1 MRSPLELAAVCED
14 ATVADRALEIEIWT
28 MNGGVCPPGKKPL
41 DWLHCYTSRVDAA
54 LDLCDQAD
62 APEVIREAVARI
74 GKRFSLHVRRWPE
87 EVSYRIVLARFVT
100 AACLR
105 RIDAV
110 RRRGTD
116 EDIDL
121 RYVELDDSFIRMANT
136 FRAID
141 GATADQA
148 GLDPRPMGRVWNAI
162 VEFLIRERVLASS
175 PGPATEEMVAA
186 GQAAYDRKNDDCWA
200 QSPTEEPEAGGG
212 PTGYAWRAMAA
223 VYQKGLT
230 S

>member
-14 ATVADRALEIEIWT
+14 GTFSDRDLEMEIWA
-28 MNGGVCPPGKKPL
+28 MNGGSCPPGHRPL
-41 DWLHCYTSRVDAA
+41 AWLHCYTSSIDAA
-54 LDLCDQAD
+54 LDLCQQAEASD
-62 APEVIREAVARI
+62 VLREAVSRI
-74 GKRFSLHVRRWPE
+74 GKRFSLHVRRWPD
-87 EVSYRIVLARFVT
+87 EVPYRVVLARFVS

-105 RIDAV
+105 RIDAA
-110 RRRGTD
+110 RRRDSD

-136 FRAID
+136 FRGVD
-141 GATADQA
+141 GGKAEEA
-148 GLDPRPMGRVWNAI
+148 GLDPRPMGRVWDAI
-162 VEFLIRERVLASS
+162 VDMLLREKVISRM
-175 PGPATEEMVAA
+175 PGRATDAMVQA
-186 GQAAYDRKNDDCWA
+186 GQAAYDRKNDDCWS

-223 VYQKGLT
+223 TYQKGLA